1 MTPVKRFVP
10 RRQRSSS
17 RRSLLGIIIVVI
29 LMLFVTVALAG
40 SSMVYYVLLKE
51 LPSIA
56 ALKDY
61 RPSITTRVYADNN
74 ELIDEFLL
82 EDRKGIKYE
91 DIPKI
96 VIQAFVAAEDARF
109 FQHRG
114 FDMQSMF
121 RAFFKNIEAGR
132 IVQGGSTITQQ

>member
-1 MTPVKRFVP
+1 MTPVKRFAP
-10 RRQRSSS
+10 RRKRSSS
-17 RRSLLGIIIVVI
+17 RRSLLGIIIVVS
-29 LMLFVTVALAG
+29 LLLFVTVALAG
-40 SSMVYYVLLKE
+40 SSLVYYVLLKE

-74 ELIDEFLL
+74 ELIDEFFL
-82 EDRKGIKYE
+82 EDRKVIKYE

-109 FQHRG
+109 FQHSG
-114 FDMQSMF
+114 FDMQSMS
-121 RAFFKNIEAGR
+121 RAFFKNIEAGK
-132 IVQGGSTITQQ
+132 IVQGGSTIT